1 MWRIL
6 MLRLDLKYIYK
17 IVERIALTLTNDDW
31 RRFKNKAKD
40 LSISM
45 VHENNL
51 KFKLVEHE

>member
-1 MWRIL
+1 MWLVL

>member
-1 MWRIL
+1 MWLIL
-6 MLRLDLKYIYK
+6 MLRLDLKNIYK

>member
-1 MWRIL
+1 